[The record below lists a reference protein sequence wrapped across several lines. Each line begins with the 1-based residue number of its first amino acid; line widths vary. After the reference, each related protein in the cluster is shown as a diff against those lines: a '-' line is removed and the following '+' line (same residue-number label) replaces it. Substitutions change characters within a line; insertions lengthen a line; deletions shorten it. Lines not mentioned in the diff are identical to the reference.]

1 MSVNMIAYV
10 FCGGVFMK
18 YNRSI
23 RLAMVVALLGCS
35 TSALAQVQNRMASDS
50 SGGAGDSAPEEDQII
65 VEGER
70 IATTEVTPL
79 AADFVSYGTQVQVI
93 SDEEIKT
100 GGFTNFGELA
110 AGLIRG
116 ANVGYSP
123 DEGEFTIRIDGGTD
137 RDTLLLVDGV
147 PYFDRSSPSEDLWPA
162 TAIDPRMISSV
173 EIFRGGQSLYFGSN
187 GGLGVVS
194 VRSKQPTGEFEGEIG
209 VYGGSFKTR
218 EIYGNVSVPLAGEGE
233 HSVLLFGRSYETDS
247 NTLFDREAF
256 ADTLLELGGFREYPY
271 SYNNIGA
278 KYLWKINPDTDLR
291 AGFQLA
297 TIDFED
303 TFPDSSPY
311 APNKTEF
318 PIFNAS
324 FTSQVTDRLRIELEG
339 HYQAPKL
346 INTELDPL
354 VCSIPRVADLP
365 ANIRALAPTGGWS
378 TAAAFEAFA
387 SANGI
392 PAGCVTNPQ
401 FNFGRANVQAKEG
414 IYVNPANGKVYGTLD
429 NPFPIGNPMGF
440 VIQSVAGFGTGVP
453 TKGIGDVDQFVS
465 GYIDYG
471 ANARAI
477 YKWTDWFETVV
488 GIQNTSYK
496 DNSDKVFGVRDVTLR
511 STGVYGDLRFSLPVL
526 EGLNISLAGRHDF
539 NTSFK
544 DETVWKFGARQELP
558 GGFYLRASGGTS
570 YSAPKIDEIGA
581 YGARANV
588 NPGLKAQAV
597 EAYNFGGGIN
607 GQFDGGT
614 FNVELGYFT
623 TDITNQFGDR
633 SVESVCLEYARDVFP
648 GATLSRDEIER
659 NRATIVPPD
668 AFCAGAAAANLPLGQ
683 TVAVNTLAKQ
693 SIEGFTVDLA
703 LDTDLFQFD
712 VTFTKNKSLEPNP
725 VLGLPARLDGTTAN
739 LGFVVPGPAGTR
751 EFRQSAE
758 RPEWSVS
765 GLFTMTPSDRW
776 VISLNPRYQGPEWAY
791 APAGAARLVDANG
804 ERVVKDINF
813 GNYFVLNGSVQFY
826 LGEERQHR
834 FMVRAVN
841 ILGQDYYERYSG
853 GSTLPISR
861 AAVRGEIGVQNSS
874 YYRQYGWNGKP
885 RSFWLQYEYNF

>member
-1 MSVNMIAYV
+1 MNIDRKTGLFAALM
-10 FCGGVFMK
+10 
-18 YNRSI
+18 
-23 RLAMVVALLGCS
+23 LLGCS
-35 TSALAQVQNRMASDS
+35 SSALAQAQSTAPSAES
-50 SGGAGDSAPEEDQII
+50 EEEAGGGAAQDETIV
-65 VEGER
+65 VEGQK
-70 IATTEVTPL
+70 IAAADATPL
-79 AADFVSYGTQVQVI
+79 AAEFVEYGTQVQII
-93 SDEEIKT
+93 SADEIAT

-173 EIFRGGQSLYFGSN
+173 EIFRGGNSLYFGSN

-194 VRSKQPTGEFEGEIG
+194 VRSKQPSGEFEGELGI
-209 VYGGSFKTR
+209 YAGSFKTR
-218 EIYGNVSVPLAGEGE
+218 EIYGNVSVPLANEGA
-233 HSVLLFGRSYETDS
+233 HSILLFGRSYETDS

-256 ADTLLELGGFREYPY
+256 ADTLLELGGFRKYPY
-271 SYNNIGA
+271 NYTNLGA
-278 KYLWKINPDTDLR
+278 KYLWQVNPDTQLR

-297 TIDFED
+297 TVDFED

-324 FTSQVTDRLRIELEG
+324 FTSQVTEKLRIELEG

-346 INTELDPL
+346 LNTELDPL

-365 ANIRALAPTGGWS
+365 AGARGLAPASGFA

-387 SANGI
+387 TANGL
-392 PAGCVTNPQ
+392 PRGCVTNPQ
-401 FNFGRANVQAKEG
+401 FNFGRANVQAKTG
-414 IYVNPANGKVYGTLD
+414 IYVNPANGKPYGTLD

-453 TKGIGDVDQFVS
+453 IKGIGDVDQFGS

-471 ANARAI
+471 VNGRAI
-477 YKWTDWFETVV
+477 YKWADWLETVF

-496 DNSDKVFGVRDVTLR
+496 DNSDPVFGVRDVTLR
-511 STGVYGDLRFSLPVL
+511 STGIYGDLRFDLPVL

-539 NTSFK
+539 NSGFK
-544 DETVWKFGARQELP
+544 DETIWRFGAKQELP
-558 GGFYLRASGGTS
+558 GGFYLRGSGGTS

-581 YGARANV
+581 YGPTANV

-607 GQFDGGT
+607 GKFDGGT
-614 FNVELGYFT
+614 FNIELGYFK

-633 SVESVCLEYARDVFP
+633 SVGSVCLEYAREIRP
-648 GATLSRDEIER
+648 GATLSRDEIEH
-659 NRATIVPPD
+659 NRASIVPPD
-668 AFCAGAAAANLPLGQ
+668 SFCAGAAAANLPLGQ
-683 TVAVNTLAKQ
+683 TVAINTLAKQ
-693 SIEGFTVDLA
+693 AIEGFTVDLS
-703 LDTDLFQFD
+703 LDTKLFQFD

-725 VLGLPARLDGTTAN
+725 VFGLPARLDGATAN
-739 LGFVVPGPAGTR
+739 LGFVTPGRAGSK

-758 RPEWSVS
+758 RPEWSLS
-765 GLFTMTPSDRW
+765 GLFTMTPSDQW
-776 VISLNPRYQGPEWAY
+776 VISLNPRYQGPEWAWV
-791 APAGAARLVDANG
+791 PNGAARLVDASG
-804 ERVVKDINF
+804 ERVVKDVNF
-813 GNYFVLNGSVQFY
+813 GNYFVLNGSVQFF

-841 ILGQDYYERYSG
+841 ILGEDYFERYSG
-853 GSTLPISR
+853 GSTLQVSR
-861 AAVRGEIGVQNSS
+861 AAVRGEIGPQNSS